1 MRLVFI
7 MEENIIRLREG
18 KGNATFTNVIW
29 VSLSQNDVD
38 GKFFLLIQLFFQE
51 INHFSHFYGLLAV
64 LLRWR
69 LISSLLL

>member
-38 GKFFLLIQLFFQE
+38 GKIWSPNPKFFLLI
-51 INHFSHFYGLLAV
+51 
-64 LLRWR
+64 
-69 LISSLLL
+69 